1 MRTGMRLGNTSF
13 GFSPNKR
20 NMADPDSEGEFESAE
35 SDSENIDKVVKIV
48 QAKI

>member
-1 MRTGMRLGNTSF
+1 
-13 GFSPNKR
+13 
-20 NMADPDSEGEFESAE
+20 MADPDSEGEFESAE